1 MNLRN
6 FTIAFAALAFATLA
20 ATAAEKI
27 GDVTKVGN
35 SAYMLVREFNTP
47 EQNSTFQR
55 NLEIM
60 RRHAQI
66 INAVKAKVEE
76 EKDENKKKEMQ
87 TKLKQLEDEFEVN
100 DKAMQKAYA
109 FSSNRQ
115 YRLVF
120 LESNICTPLTK
131 QELSSLRSED
141 GKELDPMLISE
152 RDNTSFYRHMAISGV
167 KENEE
172 LQRVLGFSLTRKIE
186 IDQLRQKLSK
196 TTDAGEQ
203 MKISQQL
210 VNSEKALKENDEKLR
225 EKYGIKGKKDY
236 VVEISKS
243 KLYLILSPEEIA
255 KIDAQ
260 NAVSKVAAPK
270 QPPAS
275 AK

>member
-196 TTDAGEQ
+196 TTDADEQ

-225 EKYGIKGKKDY
+225 EKYGPQTASGKRE
-236 VVEISKS
+236 VRF
-243 KLYLILSPEEIA
+243 
-255 KIDAQ
+255 
-260 NAVSKVAAPK
+260 
-270 QPPAS
+270 
-275 AK
+275 

>member
-1 MNLRN
+1 MKLINLSA
-6 FTIAFAALAFATLA
+6 ILAAALVCLATPVR
-20 ATAAEKI
+20 AAEKI

-66 INAVKAKVEE
+66 INAVKARVDE
-76 EKDENKKKEMQ
+76 EKDENKKKEIKA
-87 TKLKQLEDEFEVN
+87 KLKQLEDEFEVN

-152 RDNTSFYRHMAISGV
+152 RDNTSYYRHMAISGV
-167 KENEE
+167 RENEE
-172 LQRVLGFSLTRKIE
+172 LQRVLGFSLTRKME
-186 IDQLRQKLSK
+186 IDQLRQKLAQ
-196 TTDAGEQ
+196 TTDANDQ

-210 VNSEKALKENDEKLR
+210 VNSEKSLKENDEKLR
-225 EKYGIKGKKDY
+225 KKYGIKGKKDY
-236 VVEISKS
+236 FVEISKS

-260 NAVSKVAAPK
+260 NALSKNPAP
-270 QPPAS
+270 QAGAS
-275 AK
+275 KK

>member
-1 MNLRN
+1 MKLKT
-6 FTIAFAALAFATLA
+6 FTIIFAAMLA
-20 ATAAEKI
+20 AMQTVFAEEKV
-27 GDVTKVGN
+27 GDITKVGN

-66 INAVKAKVEE
+66 INAVKAKVGE
-76 EKDENKKKEMQ
+76 EKDENKKKELE

-109 FSSNRQ
+109 FASSRQ

-152 RDNTSFYRHMAISGV
+152 RDNTSYYRHMTISGV

-196 TTDAGEQ
+196 TTDADEQ
-203 MKISQQL
+203 MTISQQL
-210 VNSEKALKENDEKLR
+210 ANSEKALKENTEKIR
-225 EKYGIKGKKDY
+225 GKYGIKGEKDY
-236 VVEISKS
+236 VVETSKS
-243 KLYLILSPEEIA
+243 KLYLILTPEELA
-255 KIDAQ
+255 KIEAQ
-260 NAVSKVAAPK
+260 NAVSKSSAT
-270 QPPAS
+270 QPAEK